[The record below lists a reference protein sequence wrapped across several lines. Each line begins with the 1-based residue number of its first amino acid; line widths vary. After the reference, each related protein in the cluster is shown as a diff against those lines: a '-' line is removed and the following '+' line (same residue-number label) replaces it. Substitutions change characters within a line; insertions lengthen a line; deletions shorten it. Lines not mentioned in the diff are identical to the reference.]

1 MGQHKNK
8 ASLNGVSLMPNDN
21 SDTQGS
27 NFPLFVA
34 CNLPRLLMSEHVY
47 LHSNTVIT
55 MSVGVGMCVHM
66 HILNIY
72 MVNACMKNT

>member
-1 MGQHKNK
+1 MCNIVTFSLLMGQHKNK

-34 CNLPRLLMSEHVY
+34 CNLPWLLMS
-47 LHSNTVIT
+47 
-55 MSVGVGMCVHM
+55 GHM
-66 HILNIY
+66 FIY
-72 MVNACMKNT
+72 TQIQLLQCL